1 MFATNVNSSG
11 NYSQTWSKY
20 NQAQAHEKHDFLM
33 MLYQLCCGID
43 QPPQLKGRPSLP
55 LRDVVFS
62 IVYKIYS
69 TSSSRRFMSD
79 LADACRAGYISRL
92 PHFNA
97 FSNYLM
103 NEEMAWLLTRLVEIS
118 SLPLAEHENEFA
130 VDSTGLST
138 DRYAR
143 WVDEKEIVHQKREW
157 HKLHIMCGRR
167 SKIVTATVVTAS
179 NETDGQQLGNL
190 LEITSRNFRTLQVAA
205 DGAYYSGANM
215 LRVARVGG
223 VPYFFIPSHSLPRE
237 GCLPS
242 ACNMV
247 LYLYAKDR
255 ASFFKNYYKRN
266 NVETAFSMIRACLGT
281 NLRSTSKVAQYNEAI
296 CKVLCHNLRVLG
308 RAMHEESVSPNFE
321 PLAAYISR
329 VEGASRALAEMIAGG
344 RLTVPK
350 RKQETPGDSLQRF
363 AVNNKS
369 EKPGGESPKP
379 CDKVQVEDA
388 GDTHSP
394 ELKKP
399 TRRAARRARRHE
411 GQFRLFED

>member
-1 MFATNVNSSG
+1 MFTTKVNTSG
-11 NYSQTWSKY
+11 SYSQTWSKY
-20 NQAQAHEKHDFLM
+20 NQAQAREKHDFLM

-43 QPPQLKGRPSLP
+43 QPRQLRGRPSLP

-79 LADACRAGYISRL
+79 LAEAYRAGYISRL

-103 NEEMAWLLTRLVEIS
+103 NREMAWLLTRLVEIS
-118 SLPLAEHENEFA
+118 SLPLAEHESEFA

-143 WVDEKEIVHQKREW
+143 WVDEKEVVHQRREW

-167 SKIVTATVVTAS
+167 SKIVTATVITTS
-179 NETDGQQLGNL
+179 NERDGNQLENL

-205 DGAYYSGANM
+205 DGAYYSATNM

-223 VPYFFIPSHSLPRE
+223 VPYFFIPTRSLPGD

-242 ACNMV
+242 ACNLV

-255 ASFFKNYYKRN
+255 VSFFKNYYKRN

-296 CKVLCHNLRVLG
+296 CKVICHNLRVLG
-308 RAMHEESVSPNFE
+308 RAMHEEAVSPNFE
-321 PLAAYISR
+321 PLAAYLSR
-329 VEGASRALAEMIAGG
+329 VEEATRALAETIAGG
-344 RLTVPK
+344 RLTVPQREK
-350 RKQETPGDSLQRF
+350 RHAGEGLKRF
-363 AVNNKS
+363 IKDEAP
-369 EKPGGESPKP
+369 EKPLGEVPQP
-379 CDKVQVEDA
+379 RDGAKV
-388 GDTHSP
+388 P
-394 ELKKP
+394 ETNGPPALGRRKP
-399 TRRAARRARRHE
+399 TRRAASRARRHE
-411 GQFRLFED
+411 DQLRLFED